1 MNEKEL
7 RALLALRDGPR
18 SMREIAVS
26 LHLSYSRAATIVR
39 NLIKNEYCRREGRKI
54 SLSRNAKTVLFKS
67 LSEKYNPIQL
77 LGGAREKV
85 LLALLTGPLEI
96 HELHRRTGLAQSTL
110 YQALR
115 ILSSLGAVRK
125 EEQKYSLADDS
136 DLKSF
141 LQLLRIEKTMR
152 DVEPYATVLYS
163 DGFRLKR
170 VPAGLR
176 AKGSLTAF
184 SLFPRYGV
192 NYASP
197 HNYYLEPPKEITAEE
212 VLVHALVCSET
223 KSERTLCAVFYLKN
237 LGILDRR
244 KLRELARA
252 FGILPLLAEMES
264 YVDGHPT
271 ESFLPPNEL
280 AEKAK
285 LYGVEVRTAP
295 GIQIIEALKQI
306 GGRLEKEIHAYL
318 FGGANMLLRGL
329 KGSTKDLDL
338 VVERKDDFLE
348 IRGNL
353 IELGYRELGEEEL
366 TPNDRRVNPSGI
378 FVSEGWRIDLFTEKI
393 CGAFT
398 LSEGMKKRSEER
410 RFGRLVLHL
419 LDLGDVFLLKS
430 ITDREGDLEDM
441 HLILS
446 RGGVRD
452 WEEIW
457 QDYLEQEKKVK
468 QHLCFMILDSLDI
481 LKEKFGE
488 TVPIYRKVLRH
499 CTDVGILKAISYGK
513 REVKEIRKLI
523 NCPEST
529 LRNRIEALVKEGR
542 ILKHKSGKGI
552 LLSLTPSGRELL
564 FEQH

>member
-1 MNEKEL
+1 
-7 RALLALRDGPR
+7 
-18 SMREIAVS
+18 MREIAVS

-125 EEQKYSLADDS
+125 EKQKYSLADDS

-280 AEKAK
+280 AERAK

-295 GIQIIEALKQI
+295 GMQIIEALKQI

-348 IRGNL
+348 IRENL
-353 IELGYRELGEEEL
+353 IELGYRELREEEL

-393 CGAFT
+393 CGALT

-446 RGGVRD
+446 RGGVRN

-457 QDYLEQEKKVK
+457 QDYLEQEKTIK

-513 REVKEIRKLI
+513 REIKEIREFI

-529 LRNRIEALVKEGR
+529 LRNRIGALVREGR
-542 ILKHKSGKGI
+542 ILKHKSGKRV

-564 FEQH
+564 LEQH

>member
-1 MNEKEL
+1 MNEKAL

-125 EEQKYSLADDS
+125 EKQKYSLADDS

-280 AEKAK
+280 AERAK

-295 GIQIIEALKQI
+295 GMQIIEALKQI

-348 IRGNL
+348 IRENL
-353 IELGYRELGEEEL
+353 IELGYRELREEEL

-393 CGAFT
+393 CGALT

-446 RGGVRD
+446 RGGVRN

-457 QDYLEQEKKVK
+457 QDYLEQEKTIK

-513 REVKEIRKLI
+513 REIKEIREFI

-529 LRNRIEALVKEGR
+529 LRNRIGALVREGR
-542 ILKHKSGKGI
+542 ILKHKSGKRV

-564 FEQH
+564 LEQH

>member
-39 NLIKNEYCRREGRKI
+39 NLIKNEYCKREEGKI
-54 SLSRNAKTVLFKS
+54 SLSRNAKTMLFNS

-237 LGILDRR
+237 LSILDRR

-295 GIQIIEALKQI
+295 GMQIIEALKQI
-306 GGRLEKEIHAYL
+306 GGRLKKEIHAYL

-348 IRGNL
+348 IRGKL

-393 CGAFT
+393 CGALT

-513 REVKEIRKLI
+513 REVKEIRELI

-529 LRNRIEALVKEGR
+529 LRNRIEALAKEGR

>member
-1 MNEKEL
+1 MNEKAL

-125 EEQKYSLADDS
+125 ENQKYSLADDS

-280 AEKAK
+280 AERAK

-295 GIQIIEALKQI
+295 GMQIIEALKQI

-338 VVERKDDFLE
+338 IVERKDDFME
-348 IRGNL
+348 IRENL
-353 IELGYRELGEEEL
+353 IELGYRELREEEL

-393 CGAFT
+393 CGALT

-446 RGGVRD
+446 RGGVRN

-457 QDYLEQEKKVK
+457 QDYLEQEKTIK

-513 REVKEIRKLI
+513 REIKEIRELI

-529 LRNRIEALVKEGR
+529 LRNRIGALVREGR
-542 ILKHKSGKGI
+542 ILKHKSGKRV

-564 FEQH
+564 LEQH

>member
-1 MNEKEL
+1 MNEKTL
-7 RALLALRDGPR
+7 KTLLALRNGPQ
-18 SMREIAVS
+18 SVREIALS
-26 LHLSYSRAATIVR
+26 LHLSYSRAAAIVR

-54 SLSRNAKTVLFKS
+54 SLSKNAKTVLFKS

-77 LGGAREKV
+77 LGGTREDV
-85 LLALLTGPLEI
+85 LLALLTGPLRI
-96 HELHRRTGLAQSTL
+96 PELQRRTGLAQSTL

-125 EEQKYSLADDS
+125 EGQKYSLADDS
-136 DLKSF
+136 DLRSF
-141 LQLLRIEKTMR
+141 LQLLRIEKVAR
-152 DVEPYATVLYS
+152 DVEPYAVILRS

-176 AKGSLTAF
+176 AEGSLTAF

-192 NYASP
+192 NYVSP
-197 HNYYLEPPKEITAEE
+197 HDYYIEPPREITAEE
-212 VLVHALVCSET
+212 VLVHALACSET
-223 KSERTLCAVFYLKN
+223 KSERTLCAVFYVKN
-237 LGILDRR
+237 LGVLDRR
-244 KLRELARA
+244 KLRELARE
-252 FGILPLLAEMES
+252 FGVLPLLVELEG
-264 YVDGHPT
+264 YVDGHP
-271 ESFLPPNEL
+271 EENFLPPEEFV
-280 AEKAK
+280 EKAK
-285 LYGVEVRTAP
+285 LYGIEVRSTP
-295 GIQIIEALKQI
+295 GMQILEALKQI

-318 FGGANMLLRGL
+318 FGGVNMLLRGL

-338 VVERKDDFLE
+338 VVERKDDFQE
-348 IRGNL
+348 IRGKL
-353 IELGYRELGEEEL
+353 IELGYRELEEEKL

-393 CGAFT
+393 CGVLT

-410 RFGRLVLHL
+410 RFGRLTLHL

-446 RGGVRD
+446 RGDVRD

-457 QDYLEQEKKVK
+457 QDYLEQEKTIK

-488 TVPIYRKVLRH
+488 TVPIYQKVLRH

-513 REVKEIRKLI
+513 REVKEIRELI

-529 LRNRIEALVKEGR
+529 LRNRIEALAKEGR
-542 ILKHKSGKGI
+542 ILKHKSGKRV

-564 FEQH
+564 FEPH